1 MTRLAFSAQSGM
13 DGTGEHRAGK
23 PRRKQPTVSFYAS
36 AHASNPAF
44 EIAYYRY
51 QRAACQAVP
60 QDLARAGNE

>member
-1 MTRLAFSAQSGM
+1 MTRLAFSAQSGV
-13 DGTGEHRAGK
+13 DGTGQERASK
-23 PRRKQPTVSFYAS
+23 PCRKQVTVSSYAR

-60 QDLARAGNE
+60 RDLARAGNE

>member
-1 MTRLAFSAQSGM
+1 MIRLAFGAQGRV
-13 DGTGEHRAGK
+13 DGAGQKRASKPCGK
-23 PRRKQPTVSFYAS
+23 QATVSSYAR

-60 QDLARAGNE
+60 RQRCGGNE